1 MSTEV
6 KAGVAVDKGVG
17 DEDDHNPPS
26 AQNEDEEN
34 CKSGSVGGM
43 RREEAIS
50 GGMEAVDEAE
60 QALQVG
66 TEKRTGTR
74 HEGFDEEFV
83 YSRRTKNAHYGA
95 GDNGKCCP
103 TGIATKNIEN
113 KNEV

>member
-1 MSTEV
+1 MGTEV

-26 AQNEDEEN
+26 AQNEDEED
-34 CKSGSVGGM
+34 CKSGCIGGM
-43 RREEAIS
+43 RREEAIA
-50 GGMEAVDEAE
+50 GGTEAVDEAE

-66 TEKRTGTR
+66 TKKRTWTR

-83 YSRRTKNAHYGA
+83 YSRRTKNAH
-95 GDNGKCCP
+95 NGKGNNSKCRP